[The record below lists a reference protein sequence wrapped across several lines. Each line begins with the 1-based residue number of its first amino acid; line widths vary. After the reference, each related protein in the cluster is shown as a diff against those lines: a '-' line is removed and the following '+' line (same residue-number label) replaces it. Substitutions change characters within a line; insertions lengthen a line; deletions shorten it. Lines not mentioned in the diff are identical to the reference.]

1 MWKLRYRF
9 KDLFIRKFFV
19 KKINSNNI
27 QNLDFRKYSIQKLFK
42 TLFSEILNSKSY
54 SFLDFWRN
62 SIQKYYSKLDFFLD
76 STQKNYSKL
85 DFFLNSIHKNYSNY
99 WGRNLFGVRPSTSP
113 LPLVPTSPSPWTPGV
128 RQQAQWSRRR
138 QAPQPWGG
146 MQGGERNTSRGS
158 KTLHQWTLL
167 KKWKLLL
174 MRSLVTSVT
183 TNQPLRRDWSST
195 REWSTKH
202 HSQRRAWGKVKRVQ
216 WASLPPS
223 SYQ

>member
-1 MWKLRYRF
+1 MTFETLITEWWEDPTWPKIPTYLCTSIREHPKGAILETSGVSILR
-9 KDLFIRKFFV
+9 
-19 KKINSNNI
+19 
-27 QNLDFRKYSIQKLFK
+27 
-42 TLFSEILNSKSY
+42 
-54 SFLDFWRN
+54 
-62 SIQKYYSKLDFFLD
+62 
-76 STQKNYSKL
+76 
-85 DFFLNSIHKNYSNY
+85 Y
-99 WGRNLFGVRPSTSP
+99 WGRNLFGARPSTSL

-146 MQGGERNTSRGS
+146 MQGGERNTSRGRKS
-158 KTLHQWTLL
+158 LQKWNQL
-167 KKWKLLL
+167 KKWKLFL
-174 MRSLVTSVT
+174 MLSPVTSVT